1 MGLDIER
8 LHTVVSGGIVGEK
21 IGNTTAKIEEI
32 ISCIQLQQC
41 KHIIVTTS
49 TMKAIADY
57 EKLLWGR
64 ANDLGLP
71 IDWFST
77 YAGYINNVVVR
88 FKLKDESLNGYD
100 DYYLVEVNN
109 PRT

>member
-1 MGLDIER
+1 MELYVDWYHEGIYWDIANK
-8 LHTVVSGGIVGEK
+8 K
-21 IGNTTAKIEEI
+21 IRNTNTKIQEI
-32 ISCIQLQQC
+32 LSCVQLEQC

-57 EKLLWGR
+57 EKLLWDR

-100 DYYLVEVNN
+100 DYYLVEMDY
-109 PRT
+109 

>member
-1 MGLDIER
+1 MELDGDWYHDVIYGER
-8 LHTVVSGGIVGEK
+8 TGRKV
-21 IGNTTAKIEEI
+21 GNTTAKIQEI
-32 ISCIQLQQC
+32 LSCVQLEQC

-57 EKLLWGR
+57 ERILWDR
-64 ANDLGLP
+64 AKDIGLT

-100 DYYLVEVNN
+100 DYYLVEMDY
-109 PRT
+109 

>member
-1 MGLDIER
+1 MELDIER
-8 LHTVVSGGIVGEK
+8 LHSVVSGEV
-21 IGNTTAKIEEI
+21 IGRKAGDTTAKIQEI
-32 ISCIQLQQC
+32 LMCIRLAQC
-41 KHIIVTTS
+41 RHIIVTTS

-57 EKLLWGR
+57 ENLLWDR
-64 ANDLGLP
+64 AKDLGLT

-100 DYYLVEVNN
+100 DYYIVEMDY
-109 PRT
+109 

>member
-1 MGLDIER
+1 MDLDIER
-8 LHTVVSGGIVGEK
+8 LHDVIYGERTGRK
-21 IGNTTAKIEEI
+21 AGDTTAKIQEI
-32 ISCIQLQQC
+32 LSCVQLEQC

-57 EKLLWGR
+57 EKLLWDR
-64 ANDLGLP
+64 ANDLGLT

-100 DYYLVEVNN
+100 DYYLVEMDY
-109 PRT
+109 